1 MKKLSLASISF
12 LAFGLIFAA
21 LSFDDVAQAKAPE
34 VAENEF
40 GLLKVAEG
48 VETTFYA
55 CTACHSEMII
65 AQQGLTRSGWD
76 EMLVWM
82 VEEQGMY
89 EIEEPD
95 RTVILDYLST
105 HYNEDRPNFP
115 K

>member
-1 MKKLSLASISF
+1 MKRGLDPGIPAVASLDACFCAGGRPLRFFYS
-12 LAFGLIFAA
+12 
-21 LSFDDVAQAKAPE
+21 
-34 VAENEF
+34 
-40 GLLKVAEG
+40 G
-48 VETTFYA
+48 VDT
-55 CTACHSEMII
+55 
-65 AQQGLTRSGWD
+65 QQGLTRKGWD
-76 EMLVWM
+76 EVLVWM

>member
-1 MKKLSLASISF
+1 MKKLSLASITV
-12 LAFGLIFAA
+12 LASALIFAA
-21 LSFDDVAQAKAPE
+21 VSFDDTAQANGPE
-34 VAENEF
+34 LAENEF
-40 GLLKVAEG
+40 GILKVAEG
-48 VETTFYA
+48 VETTFYS

-65 AQQGLTRSGWD
+65 AQQGLPRKGWD

-82 VEEQGMY
+82 VEEQGMS

-105 HYNEDRPNFP
+105 HYNEDSPNFP